1 MSFAAVNDPAHAPS
15 HEAPLQPAA
24 NQPKPKYKSYKK
36 KFLKLKH
43 QFDKAIFDSTASYE
57 EEQKLIKTAKR
68 LRESNDQLLDLLLYK
83 NDSPKLPPHLY
94 YDIRSPPPD
103 TDSVPSLEPDQ
114 TPPPQPS
121 IKAEEEAET
130 QIPDDASSPARR
142 PKSLSILTR
151 TLPHSTLPTVSS
163 ENLVPDDLDSDEPIR
178 YYSPSHEASYLA
190 QLDISL
196 GLTPGAEPPK
206 PVPLGPRIADREKER
221 QKQNELHN
229 PVSAYNWLRKNQ
241 PQVFLQDNEGG
252 EKPER
257 ATKNTSAAKASP
269 KPAKGSRRSAAVK
282 KEKEKEEQEVV
293 LDDEG
298 YVIGGPGF
306 EDVPPATGGRGKRK
320 REGDEAYRP
329 KGGSSRP
336 NKRKKR
342 ASAEKERGSGT
353 PVSKQ
358 EGA

>member
-15 HEAPLQPAA
+15 QDAQLQPATS
-24 NQPKPKYKSYKK
+24 QPKPKYKSYKK

-43 QFDKAIFDSTASYE
+43 QFDKAVFESTASYE

-68 LRESNDQLLDLLLYK
+68 LRESNDQLLDLLLHK
-83 NDSPKLPPHLY
+83 NDSPKLPLHLQ

-114 TPPPQPS
+114 TPPPQPL
-121 IKAEEEAET
+121 IKAEEEADT
-130 QIPDDASSPARR
+130 DIPDDASSPTRR

-151 TLPHSTLPTVSS
+151 SLPHSTLPHVSS
-163 ENLVPDDLDSDEPIR
+163 ENLLPDDLDSDEPIG
-178 YYSPSHEASYLA
+178 YYSPTHESAYLA

-196 GLTPGAEPPK
+196 GLTPGVEPPK
-206 PVPLGPRIADREKER
+206 PTPLGPRIADREKER
-221 QKQNELHN
+221 LKQNELHN

-257 ATKNTSAAKASP
+257 ATKNTGAAAAKASP
-269 KPAKGSRRSAAVK
+269 KPAKGSRRSAAK
-282 KEKEKEEQEVV
+282 KEKEEQQEVV

-336 NKRKKR
+336 TKRKKR

-358 EGA
+358 EGP